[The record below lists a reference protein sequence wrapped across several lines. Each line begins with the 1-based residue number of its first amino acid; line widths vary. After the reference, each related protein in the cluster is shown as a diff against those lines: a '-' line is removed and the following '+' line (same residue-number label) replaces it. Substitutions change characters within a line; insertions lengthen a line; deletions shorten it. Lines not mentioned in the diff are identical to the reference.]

1 MSSDEDSS
9 AFDLNHLPR
18 EHFIKIL
25 VLGDSGVGKSSLIK
39 KYCFADSSIPQYKVS
54 VAVSHASKSLNLGE
68 NDRAHLQL
76 WDIPGHERF
85 GGMTRIY
92 YKYAHG
98 VAIVFDLARPETF
111 EGALSWL
118 SDVTQ
123 KLFDEKQELAA
134 AEAAASNRHCSAE
147 DMLKA
152 NRTMPVILLANKC
165 DLASLKVPRQK
176 YSSYVQENG
185 LLAWSVKFKPY
196 LAAVLK
202 KGCLLRVFRFE
213 TSSKEPGS
221 MTNAMKNLV
230 EFILESDP
238 EFQSKPSLRNE

>member
-1 MSSDEDSS
+1 MSSDEES
-9 AFDLNHLPR
+9 ASFDLSNLPR

-39 KYCFADSSIPQYKVS
+39 KYCFADSSAPQYKVS
-54 VAVSHASKSLNLGE
+54 VAVSHSTKCLQLPE
-68 NDRAHLQL
+68 NQRAHLQL

-123 KLFDEKQELAA
+123 KLFDEKRELAA
-134 AEAAASNRHCSAE
+134 AEAASNRHCSAE

-152 NRTMPVILLANKC
+152 NGTMPVILLANKC

-185 LLAWSVKFKPY
+185 LLAWSVS
-196 LAAVLK
+196 
-202 KGCLLRVFRFE
+202 
-213 TSSKEPGS
+213 T
-221 MTNAMKNLV
+221 
-230 EFILESDP
+230 
-238 EFQSKPSLRNE
+238 